1 MTFAHAQS
9 SAEAVRL
16 PARVPTSEALSVLTP
31 INVLAERLGVTS
43 RALRH
48 YEAIGLVAARRGT
61 RSVRYYDRDA
71 VELLEAVALLR
82 SVDVPI
88 ADIRDVMRH
97 RGDPAAYD
105 AALKAVLAQALQE
118 RRRCAA
124 TIEGLIEAIGA

>member
-1 MTFAHAQS
+1 MTFAQS
-9 SAEAVRL
+9 QAVLDRPPLTPRPHSAYAV
-16 PARVPTSEALSVLTP
+16 SVLTP

-48 YEAIGLVAARRGT
+48 YEAIGLVASRRGA

-97 RGDPAAYD
+97 RGDPVAYD
-105 AALKAVLAQALQE
+105 AALKAVLAQALAE

-124 TIEGLIEAIGA
+124 TIEGMIEAIGA

>member
-1 MTFAHAQS
+1 MTFAQS
-9 SAEAVRL
+9 LSHVPVTPRQ
-16 PARVPTSEALSVLTP
+16 PAAGSLSVLTP

-71 VELLEAVALLR
+71 VELLEAVTLLR

-88 ADIRDVMRH
+88 ADIRDVMQY
-97 RGDPAAYD
+97 RGDQAAYD
-105 AALKAVLAQALQE
+105 AALKTVLANALLE

-124 TIEGLIEAIGA
+124 TIESLIETIGT